1 MPIGD
6 IDISFYRDDV
16 GAKSP
21 AAQPVVHASHIDF
34 DLAGRTV
41 VLVDDVLFTGRT
53 VRAAIDAL
61 FDYGRPQRVQLAVLC
76 DRGHRELPIRP
87 DYVGKNLPTGRE
99 QRVNVHLEE
108 LDGGDEVTIADAQ
121 PAEVGGMRHLLSI
134 EQLSKAE
141 IEAILDRAESFA
153 EVGRRDIKKVP
164 TLRGRTVVTLFYEA
178 STRTSSSF
186 ELAAKRLSA
195 DLVSVKAAGSSVD
208 KGESLKDTVATLSA
222 YDPAA
227 IVLRHPYA
235 GAAQLV
241 AGWADAAVV
250 NAGDG
255 KHEHPS
261 QALLDVYTL
270 RRRLGSLEGKR
281 IWIVGD
287 VLHSR
292 VARSNLIAFKAM
304 GAELTVCGP
313 PALIPRG
320 LEQLGCE
327 VEHSLE
333 RLGEA
338 DVVYALRLQ
347 RERMNESFVPSIR
360 EYAAHF
366 QIDSR
371 RLGPR
376 QLLMHPGPVNRGVEL
391 SGEVI
396 DSPQS
401 LIAEQVASGLVV
413 RMAIL
418 YELLAAGDEEP
429 APVAGNGQ
437 RRPRSDS
444 RRERATA
451 ADARR
456 GERGPGPARRHGAR
470 PGRRHRRPARHR
482 RPRRRDRRAGR
493 ARRGQRR
500 WPRGDRRRRPARLPG
515 LLRPPRPPAHARP
528 GAQGGHRDRRSLG
541 SRRRLLRHPRDGQHR
556 AAGLDPRR
564 RRGAACRRPRR
575 RRGQGR
581 LPRHRD
587 PRDGG
592 RGADR
597 DGLAAR
603 CRRRSASATTGCRS
617 AAPGCCAGRCS
628 TSGSAAARSPC
639 TRRTRSSPA
648 PA

>member
-1 MPIGD
+1 M
-6 IDISFYRDDV
+6 
-16 GAKSP
+16 
-21 AAQPVVHASHIDF
+21 
-34 DLAGRTV
+34 
-41 VLVDDVLFTGRT
+41 
-53 VRAAIDAL
+53 RAAIEAL

-87 DYVGKNLPTGRE
+87 DYVGKNLPTARE
-99 QRVNVHLEE
+99 ERVNVRLEE
-108 LDGGDEVTIADAQ
+108 SDGVDEVTISEPQ
-121 PAEVGGMRHLLSI
+121 TGGGDRMRHLLRDRATSTR
-134 EQLSKAE
+134 EE

-164 TLRGRTVVTLFYEA
+164 TLRGRTVVSLFYES

-227 IVLRHPYA
+227 IVIRHPYA

-241 AGWADAAVV
+241 AGWTEAAVV

-292 VARSNLIAFKAM
+292 VARSNLIAFQRM
-304 GAELTVCGP
+304 GAEVTVCGP
-313 PALIPRG
+313 PTLIPRG
-320 LEQLGCE
+320 IEELGCE
-327 VEHSLE
+327 VTHSLDGLE
-333 RLGEA
+333 RGRRRLRPA
-338 DVVYALRLQ
+338 DAARADG
-347 RERMNESFVPSIR
+347 ESFVPSIR
-360 EYAAHF
+360 EYAPHF

-401 LIAEQVASGLVV
+401 LITEQVASGLVV

-418 YELLAAGDEEP
+418 YELLAGGRAPGAG
-429 APVAGNGQ
+429 
-437 RRPRSDS
+437 RPT
-444 RRERATA
+444 ATA
-451 ADARR
+451 A
-456 GERGPGPARRHGAR
+456 
-470 PGRRHRRPARHR
+470 RRPT
-482 RPRRRDRRAGR
+482 PI
-493 ARRGQRR
+493 GQ
-500 WPRGDRRRRPARLPG
+500 PA
-515 LLRPPRPPAHARP
+515 
-528 GAQGGHRDRRSLG
+528 
-541 SRRRLLRHPRDGQHR
+541 
-556 AAGLDPRR
+556 
-564 RRGAACRRPRR
+564 
-575 RRGQGR
+575 
-581 LPRHRD
+581 
-587 PRDGG
+587 
-592 RGADR
+592 
-597 DGLAAR
+597 
-603 CRRRSASATTGCRS
+603 
-617 AAPGCCAGRCS
+617 
-628 TSGSAAARSPC
+628 
-639 TRRTRSSPA
+639 
-648 PA
+648 